1 MQPQACGG
9 LATLASG
16 TLQPTPNC
24 NYVQTA
30 PKASR
35 PGIAAPQCICAQPT
49 KKKNKRR
56 MEDNGGQWSQ
66 QRGANPHYHV
76 NRGGRPGSMRGD
88 GRNRPTHV
96 SYLAWT
102 NGS

>member
-24 NYVQTA
+24 NYVQTV

-35 PGIAAPQCICAQPT
+35 QGIAAPQCSCAQQT
-49 KKKNKRR
+49 KKQNEWT
-56 MEDNGGQWSQ
+56 MEDNGRQWSQ
-66 QRGANPHYHV
+66 QRGAKHSCVADAQVMELWLP
-76 NRGGRPGSMRGD
+76 
-88 GRNRPTHV
+88 
-96 SYLAWT
+96 
-102 NGS
+102 